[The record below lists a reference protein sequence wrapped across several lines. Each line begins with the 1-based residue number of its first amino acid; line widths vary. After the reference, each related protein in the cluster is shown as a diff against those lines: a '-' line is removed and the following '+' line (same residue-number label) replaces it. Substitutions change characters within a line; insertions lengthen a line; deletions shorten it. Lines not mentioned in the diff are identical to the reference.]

1 MESVTK
7 FMSPSIRKEIFIM
20 NNELKSILSRVDHTL
35 LAQSATWN
43 EIKAICDDGI
53 RYAAPACASPPPM

>member
-7 FMSPSIRKEIFIM
+7 ITPPSIRKEIFIM

-43 EIKAICDDGI
+43 EIKAIC
-53 RYAAPACASPPPM
+53 RCV